1 MGTVMNKIEYGVNE
15 ICQVVDTLNDII
27 KQTGPIDINNKVIWD
42 GYLHRWDNEDWSA
55 MLEVMGLVITETF
68 FNQPWHEQN
77 LTEAIEA
84 FVAAQDHPRCMDH
97 KRNKKKA
104 WKMIMTMREVVNN
117 IRGVRILNQ

>member
-1 MGTVMNKIEYGVNE
+1 MNKIEYGVNE

-84 FVAAQDHPRCMDH
+84 FVSAQDHPRCMDH